1 MQVELYAV
9 NAEATQTIAE
19 VLAQLLEPGAI
30 LLLKGNL
37 GSGKT
42 TFVQGLGRGLNIKAG
57 ITSPTFTLID
67 EYHCGRLPLYHIDLY
82 RLESSQVG
90 SLHLQ
95 EYWRGADFPLG
106 VVAIEWAER
115 LPTSLQDYLQIEP
128 IPLSI
133 DTDERKI
140 KFSARGEAHTK
151 LLEKLADA
159 ATSRGWQPRSQPG

>member
-1 MQVELYAV
+1 MQVEIYAV

-19 VLAQLLEPGAI
+19 ALARLLEPGTI

-42 TFVQGLGRGLNIKAG
+42 TFVQGLGRGLNIKAA

-82 RLESSQVG
+82 RLESEQVG

-95 EYWRGADFPLG
+95 EYWRGDDFPLG
-106 VVAIEWAER
+106 VVAIEWSER
-115 LPTSLQDYLQIEP
+115 LPAPLPDYLQIEP

-133 DTDERKI
+133 DTDERRI
-140 KFSARGEAHTK
+140 KFLARGELHAK
-151 LLEKLADA
+151 LLEKLAA
-159 ATSRGWQPRSQPG
+159 TATSQGWRIRSQLE

>member
-1 MQVELYAV
+1 MRMELYAA
-9 NAEATQTIAE
+9 NAEATQAIAE
-19 VLAQLLEPGAI
+19 ALAQLLEPGAI

-42 TFVQGLGRGLNIKAG
+42 TFVQGLGRGLNIKAA

-106 VVAIEWAER
+106 VVAIEWSER
-115 LPTSLQDYLQIEP
+115 LPAPLQDYLQIELM
-128 IPLSI
+128 PLSI
-133 DTDERKI
+133 DTDDRKI
-140 KFSARGEAHTK
+140 EFLAQGELHAK
-151 LLEKLADA
+151 LLEKLAA
-159 ATSRGWQPRSQPG
+159 VTE

>member
-1 MQVELYAV
+1 MQAKLYAA
-9 NAEATQTIAE
+9 NAEATQAIAE
-19 VLAQLLEPGAI
+19 ELAQLLEPGVI

-42 TFVQGLGRGLNIKAG
+42 TFVQGLGRGLQIKTE

-82 RLESSQVG
+82 RLESTQVG
-90 SLHLQ
+90 SLHLS
-95 EYWRGADFPLG
+95 EYWRGEDFPLG

-115 LPTSLQDYLQIEP
+115 LPASPENDLHIEL
-128 IPLSI
+128 IPVSI

-140 KFSARGEAHTK
+140 EFLARGELHTK
-151 LLEKLADA
+151 VLGKLTTA
-159 ATSRGWQPRSQPG
+159 AAHRGWQI

>member
-1 MQVELYAV
+1 MPILVELYAD
-9 NAEATQTIAE
+9 NAETTQEVAEFLAT
-19 VLAQLLEPGAI
+19 LLEPGVI

-42 TFVQGLGRGLNIKAG
+42 TFVQGLGRGLGIKSA

-82 RLESSQVG
+82 RLEASQVG
-90 SLHLQ
+90 SLHLS
-95 EYWRGADFPLG
+95 EYWRGEDFPLG

-115 LPTSLQDYLQIEP
+115 MPLTLNNFLQIEL

-133 DTDERKI
+133 DTDERRI
-140 KFSARGEAHTK
+140 KFSACGELHTMV
-151 LLEKLADA
+151 LEKVA
-159 ATSRGWQPRSQPG
+159 ATTTGKGWQILA

>member
-1 MQVELYAV
+1 MSIQVELHAD
-9 NAEATQTIAE
+9 NAQTTQEIAE
-19 VLAQLLEPGAI
+19 FLATLLEPGVI

-42 TFVQGLGRGLNIKAG
+42 TFVQGLGKGLGIKSA

-82 RLESSQVG
+82 RLEGSQVG
-90 SLHLQ
+90 SLHLS

-115 LPTSLQDYLQIEP
+115 MPLPPNNYLQIEL

-133 DTDERKI
+133 DTDERRI
-140 KFSARGEAHTK
+140 KLVAADELSARVLGK
-151 LLEKLADA
+151 LSVANIVA
-159 ATSRGWQPRSQPG
+159 RHSQS

>member
-1 MQVELYAV
+1 MSVEIELF
-9 NAEATQTIAE
+9 AESREDTQEIAE
-19 VLAQLLEPGAI
+19 FLATLLEPGVI

-42 TFVQGLGRGLNIKAG
+42 TFVQGLGKGLGIKSA

-82 RLESSQVG
+82 RLEGSQVG
-90 SLHLQ
+90 SLHLS
-95 EYWRGADFPLG
+95 EYWRGEDFPLG

-115 LPTSLQDYLQIEP
+115 MPLPPNNFMQIEL

-140 KFSARGEAHTK
+140 KLVACDALHSKVLGKLYTSCILARHDK
-151 LLEKLADA
+151 
-159 ATSRGWQPRSQPG
+159 S